1 MFKFKFNE
9 NEASRL
15 FRPLAYDEASQVF
28 VCDDRTMAFSFICT
42 PACGWDTKMLT
53 TIKLMLNDGYPT
65 DSSLQF
71 CLWSNP
77 DVRAQ
82 LRDTDKLRAKCHDP
96 LLRKSHDTMLGHIWG
111 GTTQPIELVQET
123 KVRNFQLVIT
133 FKMPISSIDATSDE
147 IEKAV
152 KIKRQMLQRLKRSYL
167 APSVMDKIDYL
178 RLMDSYFHW
187 SHDAEWRNSLEQNV
201 CDITPLNEQIIQ
213 PDTKIEKTRNG
224 VLISTTTHKT
234 FVNMLTV
241 RRFPRETYAGN
252 AFKWIGDAFD
262 GQGSVTQNFMITLN
276 VSFPENSSVKSKME
290 SKKNRYI
297 RNSFSALTRFAPK
310 INDVKRD
317 LEEITASLDA
327 DDHAV
332 KVSLNAMVFGQ
343 NEQEADDGIVSLQ
356 SFMRQAGVTM
366 LMENSF
372 SIPSFINSMPFGVC
386 TEAVKKSFRYFT
398 MTTKHALPMIPLF
411 SEWKGT
417 KTPEMQFISRTG
429 QLMNFSLF
437 DSTTN
442 YNTLIYAESGSGK
455 SYLTNEIIRSY
466 LSTGN
471 KIWAIDAGESYK
483 KISKSFKGSYTAF
496 NESNDISLNPFT
508 MIDDRDRKAFLDSLD
523 MLAGVIMAMAFT
535 SYAPSDLQHSEV
547 ERILMEVWREKGKK
561 ALIDDVAAKCLEQT
575 DVRVRDIGVQLYAF
589 TTKGQFGHFFD
600 KPHNIEFKGNFNV
613 LELDGLDKTP
623 RLQAVV
629 LFMLMVQIS
638 HSMYEEFKLDRNIK
652 RLVIIDEA
660 WDLLGNS
667 PAVTAFMEK
676 GFRRFRKYNGSG
688 IVVTQSINDLQKSE
702 AGKAI
707 AENAANSLIL
717 KQKEST
723 IASAENDNLMSLPPA
738 AYRLLKKVTT
748 ESGHYSEIFFNTN
761 RGMGVGRLIV
771 DPLRNLMYSTNPKD
785 NAAIDEHIKRGCPLD
800 EAMMNV
806 IDERDMMRY
815 DMKVPAFLTTF
826 AERKI
831 AEIQT
836 KAALSMNSPSAS
848 INYAPEIDTD
858 LSEEVEKE
866 GDNLTS
872 ALEDY
877 HELLGGGK
885 KMVANDC

>member
-1 MFKFKFNE
+1 MFNFKFNE

-15 FRPLAYDEASQVF
+15 FRPLAYDPSSEVF
-28 VCDDRTMAFSFICT
+28 VCDDSTMAFSFICT
-42 PACGWDTKMLT
+42 PVCGWDTQMLT
-53 TIKLMLNDGYPT
+53 TIKLMLNDKYPV

-71 CLWSNP
+71 CLWANP
-77 DVRAQ
+77 DIRAQ
-82 LRDTDKLRAKCHDP
+82 LLHADKLRSKCHDP
-96 LLRKSHDTMLGHIWG
+96 LLRKSHDTMLGHLWG

-133 FKMPISSIDATSDE
+133 FKMPIESIDATSDE

-152 KIKRQMLQRLKRSYL
+152 KIKRQMLQRLTKSHL
-167 APSVMDKIDYL
+167 TPCVMNNTNYL

-187 SHDAEWRNSLEQNV
+187 SNDADWRNSQELNV
-201 CDITPLNEQIIQ
+201 CNKTPLNEQILQ
-213 PDTKIEKTRNG
+213 PDTNVEKRPNG
-224 VLISTTTHKT
+224 VVISTPRQNT

-276 VSFPENSSVKSKME
+276 MSFPENSGVKSKME

-317 LEEITASLDA
+317 LEEITTSLDA
-327 DDHAV
+327 DDNAV
-332 KVSLNAMVFGQ
+332 KVSLNALVFGQ
-343 NEQEADDGIVSLQ
+343 NEQDADDGIVSLQ

-372 SIPSFINSMPFGVC
+372 SIPSFINSMPFGAC
-386 TEAVKKSFRYFT
+386 TEAVKRSFRYFT

-417 KTPEMQFISRTG
+417 QTPKMQFISRTG

-437 DSTTN
+437 DSNTN

-471 KIWAIDAGESYK
+471 KVWAIDAGESYK

-496 NESNDISLNPFT
+496 NESNNISLNPFT
-508 MIDDRDRKAFLDSLD
+508 MIDGGDRKAFIDSLD

-535 SYAPSDLQHSEV
+535 STAPSDLQHAEV
-547 ERILMEVWREKGKK
+547 ERILMEVWNEKGQST
-561 ALIDDVAAKCLEQT
+561 LIDDVAERCLAQT
-575 DVRVRDIGVQLYAF
+575 DVRIRDIGTQLYAF

-600 KPHNIEFKGNFNV
+600 KPHNIEFKGSFNV

-638 HSMYEEFKLDRNIK
+638 HSMYEEFKLDRNVK

-676 GFRRFRKYNGSG
+676 GFRRFRKYYGSG
-688 IVVTQSINDLQKSE
+688 IVVTQSINDLQKSD
-702 AGKAI
+702 AGRAI

-723 IASAENDNLMSLPPA
+723 IASAENENLMSLPLA
-738 AYRLLKKVTT
+738 AYRLLKKVST
-748 ESGHYSEIFFNTN
+748 EAGHYSEIFFSTN
-761 RGMGVGRLIV
+761 KGMGVGRLIV
-771 DPLRNLMYSTNPKD
+771 DPLRNLMFSTNPKD
-785 NAAIDEHIKRGCPLD
+785 NGAIDEHLNRGCPLD

-806 IDERDMMRY
+806 VEERDLMRY
-815 DMKVPAFLTTF
+815 DMRKPDFLTEF
-826 AERKI
+826 MSRKI
-831 AEIQT
+831 AEVQA
-836 KAALSMNSPSAS
+836 KSVLNLNSPSNS
-848 INYAPEIDTD
+848 SYVPETVVDPSNQNRNEIDD
-858 LSEEVEKE
+858 LMNQLDGEV
-866 GDNLTS
+866 
-872 ALEDY
+872 
-877 HELLGGGK
+877 K
-885 KMVANDC
+885 KAAND